1 MRIGFM
7 TAVFLT
13 TALLCGC
20 TSIEEEAPIESSV
33 YTYIEPMEKLYVP
46 ETTTAVSEADETITA
61 ETTAVTTTVTME
73 TTTVTTETTTETTV
87 TTTETTTTTTEP
99 TTTTPETTTTT
110 EETTTVE
117 TTTETTTVPET
128 ETETKIVTESIA
140 EITTGQLYESDFRAD
155 EDYVKISG
163 RTYTNS
169 GGTVILS
176 NTYSSVEFAF
186 VGTLAEV
193 TLTSDCKDSKARV
206 GIFVNGE
213 RAIDTMLTDKTTTLK
228 VFESDVPEKCIVS
241 IVKLSEQSHSYVGV
255 KNIHAVT
262 EYGIIPT
269 PERERK
275 IEFIGDSITCG
286 YGVDAPN
293 EGYDF
298 STETEDGSKTYAA
311 LVGKALDA
319 DVNIVAWSGIGVYS
333 CYTSGDEPSQ
343 WKLVSGI
350 YDNTDIMHT
359 SEKWDFSEWQP
370 DVVVINAGTN
380 DKSWTKGIDQRVDTF
395 GSAYYDL
402 ICQVREKNPDAYI
415 ICSLGAMG
423 NDLMPEIK
431 EQVAAYSANT
441 GDYHITTFEF
451 ANQNGYRDGYGAD
464 YHPSAKTHQK
474 MADKL
479 APFIAELMNW

>member
-20 TSIEEEAPIESSV
+20 TSVEEEAPTESSV

-46 ETTTAVSEADETITA
+46 ETTTAVSEVDETTTA
-61 ETTAVTTTVTME
+61 ETTAVTTTVTA
-73 TTTVTTETTTETTV
+73 ETTTETTV
-87 TTTETTTTTTEP
+87 TTTEMTTTTTEP

-110 EETTTVE
+110 EATTTTVE
-117 TTTETTTVPET
+117 TTAETTTVPET
-128 ETETKIVTESIA
+128 ETETEIVTESIA

-169 GGTVILS
+169 SGTVILS

-206 GIFVNGE
+206 GIFVNGQ
-213 RAIDTMLTDKTTTLK
+213 RTVDTMLTDKTTTLK

-350 YDNTDIMHT
+350 YGNTDTMHT
-359 SEKWDFSEWQP
+359 SKKWDFSEWQP

-423 NDLMPEIK
+423 NDLMPEIE

-441 GDYHITTFEF
+441 GDYRVTTFEF

>member
-1 MRIGFM
+1 MRIGFL

-20 TSIEEEAPIESSV
+20 TSVEEEAPTESSV

-46 ETTTAVSEADETITA
+46 ETTATASETDETTTA
-61 ETTAVTTTVTME
+61 GTTAV

-87 TTTETTTTTTEP
+87 TTTKMTTTTTEP
-99 TTTTPETTTTT
+99 TTTTSETTTTT
-110 EETTTVE
+110 EETTTTE
-117 TTTETTTVPET
+117 TTVETTTVPGTET
-128 ETETKIVTESIA
+128 ETEIVTESIA
-140 EITTGQLYESDFRAD
+140 EITTGQLYESDFRAE

-163 RTYTNS
+163 RTYTSS

-241 IVKLSEQSHSYVGV
+241 VVKLSEQSHSYVGV

-319 DVNIVAWSGIGVYS
+319 DVNIVAWSGIGAYS

-343 WKLVSGI
+343 WKLISGI
-350 YDNTDIMHT
+350 YGNTDTMHT
-359 SEKWDFSEWQP
+359 NRKWDFSSWQP
-370 DVVVINAGTN
+370 DVVVINIGTN
-380 DKSWTKGIDQRVDTF
+380 DNSWTKGISKRVDTF
-395 GSAYYDL
+395 GSAYYDF

-423 NDLMPEIK
+423 SNLMPEIE
-431 EQVAAYSANT
+431 EQVADYSANT
-441 GDYHITTFEF
+441 GDYRVTTFEF

>member
-20 TSIEEEAPIESSV
+20 TSVEEEAPTESSV

-46 ETTTAVSEADETITA
+46 ETTTAVSEADETTTA
-61 ETTAVTTTVTME
+61 ETTAVTTTVTAE
-73 TTTVTTETTTETTV
+73 TTMETTV
-87 TTTETTTTTTEP
+87 TTTEMTTTTTEP
-99 TTTTPETTTTT
+99 TTTTSEMTTTT
-110 EETTTVE
+110 EATTTTVE
-117 TTTETTTVPET
+117 TTAETTTVPET
-128 ETETKIVTESIA
+128 ETATETEIVTESVA

-169 GGTVILS
+169 SGTVILS

-206 GIFVNGE
+206 GIFVNGQ
-213 RAIDTMLTDKTTTLK
+213 RTVDTMLTDKTTTLK

-350 YDNTDIMHT
+350 YGNTDTMHT
-359 SEKWDFSEWQP
+359 SKKWDFSEWQP

-423 NDLMPEIK
+423 NDLMPEIE

>member
-20 TSIEEEAPIESSV
+20 TSVEEEAPTESSV

-46 ETTTAVSEADETITA
+46 ETTTAVSEADETTTA
-61 ETTAVTTTVTME
+61 ETTVV
-73 TTTVTTETTTETTV
+73 TTTVTTETTTETTA
-87 TTTETTTTTTEP
+87 TTTEMTTITTEP
-99 TTTTPETTTTT
+99 TTTTSEMTTTT
-110 EETTTVE
+110 EATTTTVE
-117 TTTETTTVPET
+117 TTAETTTVPET
-128 ETETKIVTESIA
+128 ETVTETEIVTESIA

-163 RTYTNS
+163 RTYSNS
-169 GGTVILS
+169 SGTVILS

-206 GIFVNGE
+206 GIFINGQ
-213 RAIDTMLTDKTTTLK
+213 RTADTMLTDKTTTLK

-350 YDNTDIMHT
+350 YGNTDTMHT
-359 SEKWDFSEWQP
+359 SKKWDFSEWQP

-423 NDLMPEIK
+423 NDLMPEIE

-441 GDYHITTFEF
+441 GDYRVTTFEF

>member
-20 TSIEEEAPIESSV
+20 TSVEEEAPTESSV

-46 ETTTAVSEADETITA
+46 ETTTAVSEADETTTA
-61 ETTAVTTTVTME
+61 ETTVV
-73 TTTVTTETTTETTV
+73 TTTVTTETTTETTA
-87 TTTETTTTTTEP
+87 TTTEMTTITTEP
-99 TTTTPETTTTT
+99 TTTTSEMTTTT
-110 EETTTVE
+110 EATTTTVE
-117 TTTETTTVPET
+117 TTAETTTVPET
-128 ETETKIVTESIA
+128 ETVTETEIVTESIA

-163 RTYTNS
+163 RTYSNS
-169 GGTVILS
+169 SGTVILS

-206 GIFVNGE
+206 GIFINGQ
-213 RAIDTMLTDKTTTLK
+213 RTVDTMLTDKTTTLK

-333 CYTSGDEPSQ
+333 CYTSGDGPSQ
-343 WKLVSGI
+343 WKLISGI
-350 YDNTDIMHT
+350 YGNTDTMHT
-359 SEKWDFSEWQP
+359 SKKWEFSEWQP
-370 DVVVINAGTN
+370 DVVVINIGTN

-423 NDLMPEIK
+423 NDLMPEIE

-441 GDYHITTFEF
+441 GDYRVTTFEF

>member
-20 TSIEEEAPIESSV
+20 TSVEEEAPTESSV

-46 ETTTAVSEADETITA
+46 ETTTAVSEADETTTA
-61 ETTAVTTTVTME
+61 ETTVV
-73 TTTVTTETTTETTV
+73 TTTVTTETTTETTA
-87 TTTETTTTTTEP
+87 TTTEMTTITTEP
-99 TTTTPETTTTT
+99 TTTTSEMTTTT
-110 EETTTVE
+110 EATTTTVE
-117 TTTETTTVPET
+117 TTAETTTVPET
-128 ETETKIVTESIA
+128 ETVTETEIVTESIA

-163 RTYTNS
+163 RTYSNS
-169 GGTVILS
+169 SGTVILS

-206 GIFVNGE
+206 GIFINGQ
-213 RAIDTMLTDKTTTLK
+213 RTVDTMLTDKTTTLK

-350 YDNTDIMHT
+350 YGNTDTMHT
-359 SEKWDFSEWQP
+359 SKKWDFSEWQP

-423 NDLMPEIK
+423 NDLMPEIE

-441 GDYHITTFEF
+441 GDYRVTTFEF

>member
-1 MRIGFM
+1 MRKKLYASLCLSAAILF
-7 TAVFLT
+7 
-13 TALLCGC
+13 CGC
-20 TSIEEEAPIESSV
+20 TSIEEEAPEASSV

-46 ETTTAVSEADETITA
+46 ETTTIASEPDETTTP
-61 ETTAVTTTVTME
+61 ETTAV

-87 TTTETTTTTTEP
+87 TTTEMTTTTTEP
-99 TTTTPETTTTT
+99 TTTTPETTTTEAT
-110 EETTTVE
+110 TTTVE
-117 TTTETTTVPET
+117 TTAETTTVPET
-128 ETETKIVTESIA
+128 ETETEIVTESIA

-163 RTYTNS
+163 RTYTSS

-213 RAIDTMLTDKTTTLK
+213 RTIDTMLTDKTTTLK

-311 LVGKALDA
+311 LVGKALNA

-343 WKLVSGI
+343 WKLISGI
-350 YDNTDIMHT
+350 YGNTDTMHT
-359 SEKWDFSEWQP
+359 NKKWDFSKWQP

-423 NDLMPEIK
+423 NDLMPEIE

>member
-7 TAVFLT
+7 TAFFLT

-20 TSIEEEAPIESSV
+20 TSVEEEAPTESSV
-33 YTYIEPMEKLYVP
+33 YTYIEPMEKFYVP

-61 ETTAVTTTVTME
+61 ETTAVTTTVT
-73 TTTVTTETTTETTV
+73 TETTTETTV
-87 TTTETTTTTTEP
+87 TTTEMTTTTTEP

-110 EETTTVE
+110 EETTTTVE

-128 ETETKIVTESIA
+128 ETETEIVTESIA

-213 RAIDTMLTDKTTTLK
+213 RAIDTMLTEKTTTLK

-255 KNIHAVT
+255 KNIYAVT

-359 SEKWDFSEWQP
+359 SKKWDFSKWQP